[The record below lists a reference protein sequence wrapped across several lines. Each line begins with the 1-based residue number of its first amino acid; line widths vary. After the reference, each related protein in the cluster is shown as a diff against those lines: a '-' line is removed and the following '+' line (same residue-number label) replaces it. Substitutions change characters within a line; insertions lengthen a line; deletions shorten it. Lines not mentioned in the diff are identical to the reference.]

1 MIKVML
7 IDDEPEIRKL
17 LHKMVERQP
26 DYQVV
31 AEGGDFSQAVTDF
44 ARYKPD
50 VVFMDIDLNGESGL
64 ECARVLTE
72 LNPRLKVIFATAHS
86 EYMANAFEIY
96 AFDYLVKPFAFEEL
110 MARIRCITRRPR
122 RMTQDDQLTLGDL
135 TYCLGENTLAGPEGS
150 CSMSKREGALLEAF
164 LRNSGQTLSR
174 SLLLTRVWGIDSDVE
189 EGNLDNYIH
198 FLRRRLKAVGSSV
211 HLRTVRGIGY
221 RIEA

>member
-72 LNPRLKVIFATAHS
+72 LNLPIPIRTKNPFPIF
-86 EYMANAFEIY
+86 
-96 AFDYLVKPFAFEEL
+96 P
-110 MARIRCITRRPR
+110 
-122 RMTQDDQLTLGDL
+122 LTSPSIVTDA
-135 TYCLGENTLAGPEGS
+135 CCTL
-150 CSMSKREGALLEAF
+150 
-164 LRNSGQTLSR
+164 
-174 SLLLTRVWGIDSDVE
+174 
-189 EGNLDNYIH
+189 
-198 FLRRRLKAVGSSV
+198 
-211 HLRTVRGIGY
+211 
-221 RIEA
+221 